1 MYKGKI
7 IHSDINRVISS
18 CRHYDKISILDF
30 GMSGGDK
37 AREII
42 DLGWRRGEPKVLD
55 VASVI
60 GESWAFDKI
69 LMMDFVPKLNPE
81 FHHKVE
87 EAFPGVTIE
96 LVTVP
101 EFKEAIADSKAVIRT
116 GDNQDGANL
125 IFVAG
130 VAREDP
136 E

>member
-37 AREII
+37 AREVI
-42 DLGWRRGEPKVLD
+42 DLGWRRGNPMVLD
-55 VASVI
+55 VAEAV

-69 LMMDFVPKLNPE
+69 LMMDFVPKLNPAFYE
-81 FHHKVE
+81 SVQN
-87 EAFPGVTIE
+87 AFPGVEIE

-101 EFKEAIADSKAVIRT
+101 GFKAAIADSKAVIRT

-130 VAREDP
+130 VARDENS
-136 E
+136 

>member
-37 AREII
+37 AREVI
-42 DLGWRRGEPKVLD
+42 DLGWRRGNPMVLD
-55 VASVI
+55 VAEAI

-69 LMMDFVPKLNPE
+69 LMMDFVPKLNPAFYE
-81 FHHKVE
+81 SVQK
-87 EAFPGVTIE
+87 AFPGVEIE

-101 EFKEAIADSKAVIRT
+101 DFKAAIADSKAVIRT

-130 VAREDP
+130 VARDENS
-136 E
+136 

>member
-37 AREII
+37 AREVI
-42 DLGWRRGEPKVLD
+42 DLGWRRGNPMVLD
-55 VASVI
+55 VAEAI

-69 LMMDFVPKLNPE
+69 LMMDFVPKLNSAFYE
-81 FHHKVE
+81 SVQN
-87 EAFPGVTIE
+87 AFPGVEIE

-101 EFKEAIADSKAVIRT
+101 DFKAAIADSKAVIRT

-130 VAREDP
+130 VARDENS
-136 E
+136 

>member
-37 AREII
+37 AKEII
-42 DLGWRRGEPKVLD
+42 DLGWRRGNPMVLD
-55 VASVI
+55 VAEAI

-69 LMMDFVPKLNPE
+69 LMMDFVPKLNPA
-81 FHHKVE
+81 FYQSVQD
-87 EAFPGVTIE
+87 AFPGVEIE
-96 LVTVP
+96 LVAVP
-101 EFKEAIADSKAVIRT
+101 AFKAAIAESKAVIRT

-130 VAREDP
+130 VARDESN
-136 E
+136 